1 MACPLGRDVD
11 TNLTRT
17 IIVTGL
23 NGSGKTTA
31 LRALEDLGYFP
42 VDNLPVAMLAQL
54 IALCADGGIS
64 RIAVVCDARER
75 MLTAHFETALRGVR
89 ECGHDVEVLFLE
101 TEDDVLVRRYKE
113 VRRQHPL
120 QQEGESI
127 RDAVDRERDI
137 LASLR
142 QQASIT
148 IDTSSYNIHELRR
161 RIKSTFD
168 ESSAEGM
175 RVRVESFGFKHGV
188 PAEADY
194 IFDVRFLKNPYFE
207 AGLRGQRGTDKGV
220 ADFIAE
226 QSDVPELLDLITR
239 LLKFVLPR
247 AEADGR
253 SMATVAIGCTGGHHR
268 SVAIAGWVADSLKD
282 HGFRV
287 SSYHRDIDR

>member
-1 MACPLGRDVD
+1 MN
-11 TNLTRT
+11 TSLTRT

-54 IALCADGGIS
+54 ISLCADGGIS

-75 MLTAHFETALRGVR
+75 MLTSHFEDALDGVR
-89 ECGHDVEVLFLE
+89 ELGHDVEVLFLDA
-101 TEDDVLVRRYKE
+101 EDDVLVRRYKE

-120 QQEGESI
+120 QLENESI
-127 RDAVDRERDI
+127 RDAVGRERDI
-137 LASLR
+137 LSPLR

-148 IDTSSYNIHELRR
+148 VDTSSYNVHELRR
-161 RIKSTFD
+161 RVKSTFD
-168 ESSAEGM
+168 ESSSDGM

-207 AGLRGQRGTDKGV
+207 AGLREQRGTDTPV
-220 ADFIAE
+220 SDFIA
-226 QSDVPELLDLITR
+226 QQADVPELLELITR
-239 LLKFVLPR
+239 LLQFVLPR

-253 SMATVAIGCTGGHHR
+253 SMVTVAVGCTGGHHR
-268 SVAIAGWVADSLKD
+268 SVAIAGWVADALKE

-287 SSYHRDIDR
+287 SSYHRDIAR